1 MLVTKQYIWFTSVII
16 NYFDLADLQYVL
28 LDCNVIMFSKKY
40 VTLEEAIDSLLGDI
54 DVCCEQTMVILPPEQ
69 GYGHETNLKQGED
82 DVNSSLETLPN
93 DVVGWVEVCGDSPEK
108 EYVASEASNSVG
120 PS

>member
-1 MLVTKQYIWFTSVII
+1 
-16 NYFDLADLQYVL
+16 
-28 LDCNVIMFSKKY
+28 
-40 VTLEEAIDSLLGDI
+40 
-54 DVCCEQTMVILPPEQ
+54 MVILPPEQ

-93 DVVGWVEVCGDSPEK
+93 DVAGWVEVCRDSPGK

-120 PS
+120 PKLERKNNNPPQRIQTENVAQT